1 VERGVFPRPEIAARL
16 RKFVLVELL
25 VDHPDPKRRSAEWA
39 KLLHERFGTGAI
51 PLYATL
57 APDGST
63 IGSTG
68 FSGGTPE
75 GFAPVL
81 GRFLDDALSK

>member
-1 VERGVFPRPEIAARL
+1 MPAIQARL
-16 RKFVLVELL
+16 RKFVLVQLF
-25 VDHPDPKRRSAEWA
+25 VDHPDPKRRSKEWA
-39 KLLHERFGTGAI
+39 KLLADRFGTTGV
-51 PLYATL
+51 PLYVTL

-68 FSGGTPE
+68 FSGGSPE

-81 GRFLDDALSK
+81 GRLLDAALAK